1 MNPIEEK
8 AEKYAEGA
16 WPAQVN
22 AYERGGR
29 VGARNGYL
37 AGHAAA
43 LSEHEGGMEKGEAHR
58 LIFET
63 TMALMLGV
71 IIQRELPD
79 REDIVRNLNKIIEPL
94 NIYLAKHKSGEGGK
108 G

>member
-1 MNPIEEK
+1 
-8 AEKYAEGA
+8 
-16 WPAQVN
+16 
-22 AYERGGR
+22 
-29 VGARNGYL
+29 
-37 AGHAAA
+37 
-43 LSEHEGGMEKGEAHR
+43 
-58 LIFET
+58 
-63 TMALMLGV
+63 V

>member
-43 LSEHEGGMEKGEAHR
+43 LSEHEGEMEKAFEAGWNAR
-58 LIFET
+58 NNRDYGGPRYNT
-63 TMALMLGV
+63 TEPD
-71 IIQRELPD
+71 IQRGVD
-79 REDIVRNLNKIIEPL
+79 FAA
-94 NIYLAKHKSGEGGK
+94 YLSQTRKEK
-108 G
+108 GIN